1 LRVLGLGET
10 TAIVI
15 GGILGS
21 AIFIV
26 PAEITLEVGSRPAAL
41 AVWTVAGLLSLFG
54 ALSYAELA
62 AMLPKAGGQYVF
74 LRETYGPLVAFLCGW
89 MLFFAT
95 QSGAIATLAVGF
107 AQYLAGLALI
117 SPGQQKVAAAL
128 VIIALTAINYR
139 GVKQASRLELIL
151 TGLTLGVMVA
161 LVASGFALVHR
172 SVPSLPLAPTPSAHG
187 FVSSFGVAMIAA
199 LWAYEGWNAGSFF
212 ASEVKE
218 PGRNLPLGLIF
229 GTSTVV
235 GIYLA
240 ANLVYYH
247 LLDVP
252 TIAHS
257 PRVAADAAA
266 SVLGGVG
273 YKLVSVVI
281 IVAVFGCINSSIL
294 SAPRVYYAMAGDG
307 LFFGWCRSIHPRFR
321 TPHLALV
328 AQAVWSI
335 VLVALGTYEQ
345 LYTYV
350 IFAAWIMYALTTFGV
365 VVLRRKLP
373 ALPRPYR
380 VFGYPLVPVVF
391 VLAAIWLVG
400 NLVIERPKEA
410 AWGILIVGL
419 GVPTYFFWKRKE
431 AKE

>member
-1 LRVLGLGET
+1 
-10 TAIVI
+10 
-15 GGILGS
+15 
-21 AIFIV
+21 
-26 PAEITLEVGSRPAAL
+26 
-41 AVWTVAGLLSLFG
+41 
-54 ALSYAELA
+54 
-62 AMLPKAGGQYVF
+62 
-74 LRETYGPLVAFLCGW
+74 
-89 MLFFAT
+89 
-95 QSGAIATLAVGF
+95 
-107 AQYLAGLALI
+107 
-117 SPGQQKVAAAL
+117 
-128 VIIALTAINYR
+128 
-139 GVKQASRLELIL
+139 
-151 TGLTLGVMVA
+151 
-161 LVASGFALVHR
+161 
-172 SVPSLPLAPTPSAHG
+172 
-187 FVSSFGVAMIAA
+187 VAMIAA

-218 PGRNLPLGLIF
+218 PGRNLPLGLIL

-240 ANLVYYH
+240 ANLVYFH

-419 GVPTYFFWKRKE
+419 GVPTYFFWKRKA